1 MNVTKSTLTAAA
13 FALAVSFVAFQPSE
27 ANAMPRVHFDAQ
39 SVQGGNVVKAGWK
52 KRRFR
57 RFVRRH
63 LRHHWRHR
71 HGYGHWHRHGYGCH
85 AHSYKV
91 PGMHIHTRYRCG
103 HRHFRAYDSWYWK

>member
-13 FALAVSFVAFQPSE
+13 LALAVSFVAFQPSE

-39 SVQGGNVVKAGWK
+39 NVQTGNIVKAGWK

-71 HGYGHWHRHGYGCH
+71 HGYGHWHGHRYGCH

-91 PGMHIHTRYRCG
+91 PGMRMHTRVRCG
-103 HRHFRAYDSWYWK
+103 HRHFRAYDSWYWN